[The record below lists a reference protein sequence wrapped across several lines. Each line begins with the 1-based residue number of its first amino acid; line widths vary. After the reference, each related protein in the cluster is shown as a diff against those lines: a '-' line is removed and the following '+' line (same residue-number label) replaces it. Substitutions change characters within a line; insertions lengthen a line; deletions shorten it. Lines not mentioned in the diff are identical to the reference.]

1 MCVWLHRL
9 RSPHPRCSTR
19 QETQPLLPAACAR
32 SVPVRRSKTV
42 LGAQG
47 EWTYEVGEPAKRMTI
62 ENDTMRPSAANPVL
76 VRKDRPHAFEWR
88 IRNLPYPKVRDNLP
102 LAFALPLS
110 SPSLPYSKMAHA
122 VYLPLARLT
131 LIQPYPSLCS
141 PLSPCLLPISLLSPL
156 SPSTGDIFGHRR
168 SRRQP
173 DRRAHLQQKVL

>member
-1 MCVWLHRL
+1 MRVRLHRL
-9 RSPHPRCSTR
+9 CSQRRSPHTRCSTR
-19 QETQPLLPAACAR
+19 QLRQPLLPAASTR

-88 IRNLPYPKVRDNLP
+88 IRNLPYPKVRCLKP
-102 LAFALPLS
+102 ETLPLS
-110 SPSLPYSKMAHA
+110 SPSLPYSKMAHS

-131 LIQPYPSLCS
+131 LTQPYPSLCS
-141 PLSPCLLPISLLSPL
+141 RLSYPASYPHPARLSYP
-156 SPSTGDIFGHRR
+156 HRR
-168 SRRQP
+168 LIR
-173 DRRAHLQQKVL
+173 